1 MVSVSLFMALVA
13 SGMDDRYGQ
22 KRLCSLWKSVVK
34 RQEIFY
40 RERFDSVPKL

>member
-22 KRLCSLWKSVVK
+22 KNVVQFVEK
-34 RQEIFY
+34 RGKKAGDFLQGK
-40 RERFDSVPKL
+40 V